1 MDEKY
6 VRIDQQSEIILE
18 TLKNLYDIWSAHQT
32 TIDDACERI
41 EDDVPEKVWKKVE
54 QKIVEELSQ
63 LQERSFWAGAQTVM
77 ELEKKL
83 KNLSEASALFEK
95 R

>member
-18 TLKNLYDIWSAHQT
+18 TLKSLYDIWSVHQT

>member
-18 TLKNLYDIWSAHQT
+18 TLKSLYDIWSAHQT

-41 EDDVPEKVWKKVE
+41 EGDVPEKVWKKVE

>member
-18 TLKNLYDIWSAHQT
+18 TLKSLYDIWSAHQT

-77 ELEKKL
+77 ELEKKTEEL
-83 KNLSEASALFEK
+83 IGSICTF
-95 R
+95 

>member
-1 MDEKY
+1 MDEKN
-6 VRIDQQSEIILE
+6 IQKDPQSEIILG
-18 TLKNLYDIWSAHQT
+18 TLKSLYDIWSAHQT
-32 TIDDACERI
+32 MVDDICERI

-54 QKIVEELSQ
+54 QKIVEELSN

>member
-18 TLKNLYDIWSAHQT
+18 TLKSLYDIWSAHQT